1 MARVLYESHMHTPLC
16 RHATGEPE
24 EYAAVAESV
33 GFKGIIVTCHNPLP
47 DGLAQ
52 SSRMYLDQWSEYID
66 IVDRARDNF
75 QGRIDIRLG
84 LEADYLPG
92 LEGFLEEQL
101 GSAEFNHVLGSVHPQ
116 LTEYRERYFHGDI
129 VAFQRQYFEH
139 LALAAESGFFDTL
152 AHPDLV
158 KNMYPEDWKP
168 ERVRATVI
176 RSLDRI
182 AACGTAMELN
192 TSGMFKAISEMNP
205 GLTMLAAMCEREI
218 PVVIGADAHVP
229 ERVGDGYASA
239 FDMLESVGY
248 SSVSIFLSRRR
259 TEIPI
264 QIARESLLQ
273 PVIRG

>member
-1 MARVLYESHMHTPLC
+1 VWQ
-16 RHATGEPE
+16 G
-24 EYAAVAESV
+24 
-33 GFKGIIVTCHNPLP
+33 GIDV
-47 DGLAQ
+47 
-52 SSRMYLDQWSEYID
+52 
-66 IVDRARDNF
+66 
-75 QGRIDIRLG
+75 RLG

-101 GSAEFNHVLGSVHPQ
+101 ASADFHHVLGSVHPQ
-116 LTEYRERYFHGDI
+116 LTEYKERYFHGDI

-158 KNMYPEDWKP
+158 KNVYPDDWKP
-168 ERVRATVI
+168 ERVRACVV

-182 AACGTAMELN
+182 AATGVAMELN
-192 TSGMFKAISEMNP
+192 TSGMFKAITEMNP
-205 GLTMLAAMCEREI
+205 GLTMLAAMYEREI

-229 ERVGDGYASA
+229 ERVGDGYAAA

-248 SSVSIFLSRRR
+248 SNISIFLSRRR

-264 QIARESLLQ
+264 ESARATLRATVS
-273 PVIRG
+273 RA